1 MGIPILGGF
10 QRHPLRCVLSILA
23 ALAGPWIPLDAVAA
37 ESAVIL
43 MYHRFGEDEYPTTN
57 IRIEQFE
64 AHIAELARGPYTVLP
79 VPEIVAALRD
89 GRELPDRT
97 VGITIDD
104 AYRSIFTEAW
114 PRLRAAGLAFTVFV
128 ATDPVDRGLPGY
140 LSWAQIRQMKEA
152 GVTIGAHT
160 ASHPHMPDRGAAE
173 NRGEIARS
181 LARFEAELGERPELF
196 AYPYGETSAAVRE
209 VVGTFGFDAA
219 FGQQS
224 GAVHRTADR
233 DYLPRFALNEKYG
246 VFDDF
251 RLKINT
257 IGLPVSDLIPQDPYL
272 PAGNPPTVGFS
283 VDSSIGRLDSLACYH
298 SQFGK
303 VDVDLLGKRRVELR
317 FPGPFKAGRT
327 RLNCTL
333 PAGGGRWRWFGM
345 QFYAPRR

>member
-1 MGIPILGGF
+1 MGFPSIGAFSKSPVRFIP
-10 QRHPLRCVLSILA
+10 PVLA
-23 ALAGPWIPLDAVAA
+23 ALAGPWIPAGAVAA
-37 ESAVIL
+37 ESAVIV
-43 MYHRFGEDEYPTTN
+43 MYHRFGEDAYPATN

-64 AHIAELARGPYTVLP
+64 AHIAEFARGPYTVLP
-79 VPEIVAALRD
+79 LPEIVAALRE

-97 VGITIDD
+97 IAITIDD
-104 AYRSIFTEAW
+104 AYRSIYTEAW
-114 PRLRAAGLAFTVFV
+114 PRLRKAGLPFTIFV
-128 ATDPVDRGLPGY
+128 ATDSVDRGLPGF
-140 LSWAQIRQMKEA
+140 LDWEQIRRMKEA

-160 ASHPHMPDRGAAE
+160 ASHPHMADRSAVY
-173 NRGEIARS
+173 NRDEIARS
-181 LARFEAELGERPELF
+181 LARLEAELGEKPALF
-196 AYPYGETSAAVRE
+196 AYPYGEVSVAVRE
-209 VVGTFGFDAA
+209 VVATFGFHAA

-251 RLKINT
+251 RLKINA

-272 PAGNPPTVGFS
+272 RTGNPPAIGFS
-283 VDSSIGRLDSLACYH
+283 VDPSNGRLDNLACYH

-303 VDVDLLGKRRVELR
+303 VDFDLLGKRRVEIR

-333 PAGGGRWRWFGM
+333 PAGGGRWRWLGM
-345 QFYAPRR
+345 QFYAPSG